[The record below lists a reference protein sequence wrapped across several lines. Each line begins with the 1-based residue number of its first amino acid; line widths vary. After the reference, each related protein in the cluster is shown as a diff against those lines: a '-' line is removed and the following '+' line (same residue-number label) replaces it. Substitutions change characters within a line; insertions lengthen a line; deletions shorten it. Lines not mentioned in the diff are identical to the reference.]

1 MPDFDLRAFYRR
13 YIDMLN
19 AREFNRIDE
28 FVHDRVTA
36 KGQPYTRDD
45 VVAAWEEL
53 VDAVP
58 DFTWQVEDQVI
69 EGDKVAVRLLATG
82 TPVKKWLGLGATGA
96 RVAFTEL
103 AIYKVRDGRFE
114 QMTSLFDVQAVQDQ
128 LTFA

>member
-1 MPDFDLRAFYRR
+1 MPAFDLRAFYRR

-19 AREFNRIDE
+19 AREFDRIDE
-28 FVHDRVTA
+28 FVHDRITA
-36 KGQPYTRDD
+36 KGQSYTRDD
-45 VVAAWEEL
+45 VFAAWEEL

-58 DFTWQVEDQVI
+58 DFTWQVEDQII

-82 TPVKKWLGLGATGA
+82 TPVKKWLGLDATGA

-103 AIYKVRDGRFE
+103 AMYKVRDGRFE
-114 QMTSLFDVQAVQDQ
+114 QMTALFDVQAVQDQ